1 MSDWVRVHG
10 WFSCISNIIPHSS
23 LVNSSFINSFSVTW
37 LFVSVP
43 DALIVSVKLNGCAQ
57 LYVPLFLLP
66 CIKQGTSL
74 VPTTPTAAHLSTGQ
88 LSTTFPAILFA
99 QHSLLSQPVFSM
111 AMTSQALPTVY
122 TTTRATVAP
131 EMHSQGRLGH
141 HSMHHPEVVWGQHQ
155 MQQLA
160 ATQYQQQQ
168 QMSTNEAGPTGSSPS
183 NPSPYCSS
191 YRIDCP
197 VTGMPWPQGVPSA
210 PSLAQAHTQVQYA
223 NLLQPQQML
232 FNQWYGMMLQ
242 GAMLGLHPSTMM
254 TLEQYRAYQT
264 ALQGTQVQQLRQM
277 EQTAQQPTT
286 PEVGVAQ
293 QAMAHPTPPH
303 LTSLH
308 DSSVRQTPCQSE
320 RSQLSAVDPP
330 LQGAVQWL
338 GICVEALNY

>member
-1 MSDWVRVHG
+1 VRVHG

-23 LVNSSFINSFSVTW
+23 LVISTSILHSLIHLCSVTW
-37 LFVSVP
+37 LFVSAP
-43 DALIVSVKLNGCAQ
+43 DYLIVSDELNGHAQ
-57 LYVPLFLLP
+57 LYVPLFLLS
-66 CIKQGTSL
+66 CIKQITSL
-74 VPTTPTAAHLSTGQ
+74 VPTTPIIAQLSTGPQ
-88 LSTTFPAILFA
+88 LSTTFPAILYA
-99 QHSLLSQPVFSM
+99 QHSLLSQPVSM

-122 TTTRATVAP
+122 TTTHATVAP

-141 HSMHHPEVVWGQHQ
+141 HSMYQHPEVVWGQHQ

-168 QMSTNEAGPTGSSPS
+168 QLSTSEAGPTGSSSS
-183 NPSPYCSS
+183 NPSPHCSS

-197 VTGMPWPQGVPSA
+197 VAGMPQGVPSA

-223 NLLQPQQML
+223 NLLQQRL
-232 FNQWYGMMLQ
+232 IQWYGMMLQ

-254 TLEQYRAYQT
+254 TLEQYQAYQT

-293 QAMAHPTPPH
+293 QAVAHQTPPH
-303 LTSLH
+303 LTSLQ
-308 DSSVRQTPCQSE
+308 DSSVRQTPCQSV

-338 GICVEALNY
+338 GICVEGLNY

>member
-1 MSDWVRVHG
+1 
-10 WFSCISNIIPHSS
+10 
-23 LVNSSFINSFSVTW
+23 
-37 LFVSVP
+37 
-43 DALIVSVKLNGCAQ
+43 
-57 LYVPLFLLP
+57 
-66 CIKQGTSL
+66 
-74 VPTTPTAAHLSTGQ
+74 
-88 LSTTFPAILFA
+88 
-99 QHSLLSQPVFSM
+99 M

-122 TTTRATVAP
+122 TTTHATVAP

-141 HSMHHPEVVWGQHQ
+141 HSMYQHPEVVWGQHQ
-155 MQQLA
+155 MQELA

-168 QMSTNEAGPTGSSPS
+168 QMSTTEVGPTGSSSS

-191 YRIDCP
+191 YRIDRP
-197 VTGMPWPQGVPSA
+197 VTGMPQGVASA

-223 NLLQPQQML
+223 NLLQQQQML
-232 FNQWYGMMLQ
+232 LNQWYGMMLQ

-254 TLEQYRAYQT
+254 TLEQYQAYQT

-286 PEVGVAQ
+286 PEVGVVQ
-293 QAMAHPTPPH
+293 QAMVHQTPPH
-303 LTSLH
+303 LTSLQ
-308 DSSVRQTPCQSE
+308 DSSVRQTPCQSV

>member
-1 MSDWVRVHG
+1 M
-10 WFSCISNIIPHSS
+10 
-23 LVNSSFINSFSVTW
+23 TW
-37 LFVSVP
+37 SFVSAP
-43 DALIVSVKLNGCAQ
+43 YLIVSGEQNGRAQ
-57 LYVPLFLLP
+57 LYVLLFLLSS
-66 CIKQGTSL
+66 IKQVTSL
-74 VPTTPTAAHLSTGQ
+74 VPNTPTAAHLSTGQ

-99 QHSLLSQPVFSM
+99 QHSLPYQPVSM

-122 TTTRATVAP
+122 TTTHTTVAP

-141 HSMHHPEVVWGQHQ
+141 HSMHHHPEVVWGQHQ

-168 QMSTNEAGPTGSSPS
+168 QMSTSEAGPTGSSSS
-183 NPSPYCSS
+183 NPSPYNTY

-197 VTGMPWPQGVPSA
+197 VTGMPQGVASA
-210 PSLAQAHTQVQYA
+210 PSLTQAHTQVQYA
-223 NLLQPQQML
+223 NQLQQRL
-232 FNQWYGMMLQ
+232 IQWYGMMLQ

-254 TLEQYRAYQT
+254 TLEQYQAYKT

-286 PEVGVAQ
+286 PEVGVVQ
-293 QAMAHPTPPH
+293 QAMVHQTPPH
-303 LTSLH
+303 LTSLQ
-308 DSSVRQTPCQSE
+308 DSSVRQTPYQSV

-338 GICVEALNY
+338 GICVEALSY

>member
-1 MSDWVRVHG
+1 MPG
-10 WFSCISNIIPHSS
+10 E
-23 LVNSSFINSFSVTW
+23 
-37 LFVSVP
+37 
-43 DALIVSVKLNGCAQ
+43 LNGRAQ
-57 LYVPLFLLP
+57 LYAPLFLQSST
-66 CIKQGTSL
+66 KQVTSL
-74 VPTTPTAAHLSTGQ
+74 VPTTPTTAYLSTGPQ

-99 QHSLLSQPVFSM
+99 QHSLLSQPVSM

-122 TTTRATVAP
+122 TTTHATVAP

-141 HSMHHPEVVWGQHQ
+141 HSMYQHPEVVWGQHQ

-160 ATQYQQQQ
+160 ATHYQQQQ
-168 QMSTNEAGPTGSSPS
+168 QLSTSEAGPTGSSSS
-183 NPSPYCSS
+183 NPSPHCSS

-197 VTGMPWPQGVPSA
+197 VTGMPQGVPSA

-223 NLLQPQQML
+223 NLLQQQQML

-254 TLEQYRAYQT
+254 TLEQYPAYQT

-277 EQTAQQPTT
+277 EQTAQQPTP
-286 PEVGVAQ
+286 PEVGVVQ
-293 QAMAHPTPPH
+293 QAMVHQTPHH
-303 LTSLH
+303 LTSLQ
-308 DSSVRQTPCQSE
+308 DSSVRQTPCQSV
-320 RSQLSAVDPP
+320 RSQLSAVDTP